1 MPRSKL
7 CPLFSIMSE
16 GGVQHCKTN
25 CAWYKIRERL
35 GVQPEEGDGEC
46 AILEIAEKML
56 SR

>member
-16 GGVQHCKTN
+16 EGVKNCRPN
-25 CAWYKIRERL
+25 CAWYISR
-35 GVQPEEGDGEC
+35 PASGDKEAGEC
-46 AILEIAEKML
+46 AILEMAYKIL

>member
-16 GGVQHCKTN
+16 GGVQHCRDN
-25 CAWYKIRERL
+25 CAWYIIRERP
-35 GVQPEEGDGEC
+35 GAQPQEDDGEC
-46 AILEIAEKML
+46 AIFEIAEKML